1 MSEDTETTPK
11 TATKTDNRPPRGLG
25 RGLSALMGDT
35 ETARPAEGQASD
47 GGTREIGLDL
57 IVRNTSQ
64 PRRQF
69 NEDELQTL
77 ADSIQAHGIL
87 QPILLRSLDDGTGK
101 YEIVAG
107 ERRWR
112 AAQRAGLH
120 SVPALIRSFDDLTT
134 LEVSIVENVQRA
146 DLNPI
151 EEAMAF
157 QQLVDRF
164 GRTQQAIADTIGRSR
179 AHVSNT
185 MRLLSLPE
193 AVKDLVK
200 SGELSAGHARAIIN
214 AADPLAAAR
223 AIIDKGL
230 SVRDA
235 EKFASKGET
244 KAASKQRQ
252 APENDADSKA
262 LAHDL
267 SVALGLDVGLA
278 HKGGAGGALTI
289 HYRSL
294 EQLDDLCRRLTASGR

>member
-1 MSEDTETTPK
+1 MSEDTEITPK
-11 TATKTDNRPPRGLG
+11 TAAKADSRPPRGLG
-25 RGLSALMGDT
+25 RGLSALMGDA
-35 ETARPAEGQASD
+35 ETARPTDAKVND

-57 IVRNTSQ
+57 IIRNTTQ

-87 QPILLRSLDDGTGK
+87 QPILLRALEDGSGK

-193 AVKDLVK
+193 AVQDLVK
-200 SGELSAGHARAIIN
+200 NGELSAGHARAIIN
-214 AADPLAAAR
+214 APDPLAAAR
-223 AIIDKGL
+223 AIVEKGL

-235 EKFASKGET
+235 EKFASRGDA

-252 APENDADSKA
+252 APETDADSRA

>member
-1 MSEDTETTPK
+1 MSDDIEITPK
-11 TATKTDNRPPRGLG
+11 AVTRADNRPPRGLG

-35 ETARPAEGQASD
+35 ATARPTDERASE

-57 IVRNTSQ
+57 IVRNTTQ

-77 ADSIQAHGIL
+77 ADSIQTHGIL
-87 QPILLRSLDDGTGK
+87 QPILLRSLEDGSGK

-157 QQLVDRF
+157 QQLVERF

-193 AVKDLVK
+193 TVQALVK

-214 AADPLAAAR
+214 APDPLTAAR
-223 AIIDKGL
+223 TILDKGL

-235 EKFASKGET
+235 EKLASHGDARAT
-244 KAASKQRQ
+244 SKQRH

-267 SVALGLDVGLA
+267 SVALGLDVGLV
-278 HKGGAGGALTI
+278 HKSGAGGALTI